1 MSGSR
6 SAWSR
11 TKTIYDLAV
20 SGGTLDGDKIEGFLS
35 QHPSGARALIAPLRP
50 DQAAAIGTPFLREVF
65 EILRSR
71 FDFVL
76 VDTPP
81 AFTAEV
87 IAAVDVSTH
96 LCVVGML
103 DALSLKDTKIGLETL
118 EQMGYDPNAVTFVLN
133 RADSD
138 VGIAASDVEE
148 LLGRAPDLMVGSDRA
163 IPRALTSGQPIVVAE
178 PRSKAARSYASLAE
192 RYLSATARPAEP
204 HRRSPPCDERQ
215 RAATAPAAEGELAME
230 LHERIAASPVAAA
243 VAASNGNGSDPFA
256 ELKNR
261 IHLALVSELGPRLF
275 DVEDGGAVRSRV
287 ESEIRDQLAQES
299 GLSHD
304 DRQRLGAEIADDIF
318 GYGPLER
325 LLADPSVS
333 EIMVNGPKDIW
344 IERAGRLSET
354 PLTFT
359 DASHLRRIITKM
371 VGQIG
376 RRIDESSPLVDARL
390 PDGSRVNAIIPP
402 LSLSGPLLTIRK
414 FAQNRFALSELI
426 EIGTLSKESAEFLE
440 NCIRA
445 QLNILVSGGTGTGK
459 TTFLNALSA
468 AIPDSDRIVTIE
480 DAAELQLAQRHVIRL
495 ESRPKNIEGEG
506 EITIRD
512 LVRNAL
518 RMRPDRIIVGEVRG
532 AEALDMLQAMNTGH
546 EGSLSTVH
554 ANSPRDAL
562 NRLETMVLM
571 AGYELPLRAIRSH
584 VSSALEL
591 VIQLDRLDDGSRRI
605 VEISEVQ
612 RMEGEVITLQK
623 LFEFKIEH
631 FDSERRI
638 VGRLH
643 PTGLRPGFLGKFE
656 RHGIEL
662 PVSLFGGAASASS
675 ARTHRRCR
683 IASTGATGEVGAHA
697 VRRRRRDPRP
707 VRRSGRRPRSI
718 RGGPAGSC
726 HPPAVPRARLCPA
739 RPGRGRA
746 RRPERRGAGER
757 SPGHRRARRPAREQR
772 AAVRRRAR
780 ARCERQHGRPAG
792 SRRCSGRAGLRC
804 ASCAGRRGRRRR
816 VQRRHLGVA
825 RSDPGRQRAA
835 THARLAAS
843 PGLRNAHQRRA
854 HPVAGA
860 PARREALVRLDRPA
874 LRRRGHRQPA
884 LARRGPRRRQ
894 GAARARVHRRPALR
908 RIRRGAA
915 SQNR

>member
-1 MSGSR
+1 
-6 SAWSR
+6 
-11 TKTIYDLAV
+11 
-20 SGGTLDGDKIEGFLS
+20 
-35 QHPSGARALIAPLRP
+35 
-50 DQAAAIGTPFLREVF
+50 
-65 EILRSR
+65 
-71 FDFVL
+71 
-76 VDTPP
+76 
-81 AFTAEV
+81 
-87 IAAVDVSTH
+87 
-96 LCVVGML
+96 
-103 DALSLKDTKIGLETL
+103 
-118 EQMGYDPNAVTFVLN
+118 
-133 RADSD
+133 
-138 VGIAASDVEE
+138 
-148 LLGRAPDLMVGSDRA
+148 
-163 IPRALTSGQPIVVAE
+163 
-178 PRSKAARSYASLAE
+178 
-192 RYLSATARPAEP
+192 
-204 HRRSPPCDERQ
+204 
-215 RAATAPAAEGELAME
+215 ME

-287 ESEIRDQLAQES
+287 ESEIRDQLADET
-299 GLSHD
+299 GLSRD
-304 DRQRLGAEIADDIF
+304 DRERLGAEIADDIF

-344 IERAGRLSET
+344 IERAGRLSQT

-426 EIGTLSKESAEFLE
+426 EIGTISNEAAEFLK
-440 NCIRA
+440 NCIQA

-662 PVSLFGGAASASS
+662 PVSLFGGAASAVF
-675 ARTHRRCR
+675 
-683 IASTGATGEVGAHA
+683 GANAQALQDRVN
-697 VRRRRRDPRP
+697 
-707 VRRSGRRPRSI
+707 
-718 RGGPAGSC
+718 GS
-726 HPPAVPRARLCPA
+726 
-739 RPGRGRA
+739 
-746 RRPERRGAGER
+746 
-757 SPGHRRARRPAREQR
+757 
-772 AAVRRRAR
+772 
-780 ARCERQHGRPAG
+780 
-792 SRRCSGRAGLRC
+792 
-804 ASCAGRRGRRRR
+804 
-816 VQRRHLGVA
+816 
-825 RSDPGRQRAA
+825 
-835 THARLAAS
+835 
-843 PGLRNAHQRRA
+843 
-854 HPVAGA
+854 
-860 PARREALVRLDRPA
+860 DR
-874 LRRRGHRQPA
+874 
-884 LARRGPRRRQ
+884 
-894 GAARARVHRRPALR
+894 
-908 RIRRGAA
+908 
-915 SQNR
+915 

>member
-1 MSGSR
+1 
-6 SAWSR
+6 
-11 TKTIYDLAV
+11 
-20 SGGTLDGDKIEGFLS
+20 
-35 QHPSGARALIAPLRP
+35 
-50 DQAAAIGTPFLREVF
+50 
-65 EILRSR
+65 
-71 FDFVL
+71 
-76 VDTPP
+76 
-81 AFTAEV
+81 
-87 IAAVDVSTH
+87 
-96 LCVVGML
+96 
-103 DALSLKDTKIGLETL
+103 
-118 EQMGYDPNAVTFVLN
+118 
-133 RADSD
+133 
-138 VGIAASDVEE
+138 
-148 LLGRAPDLMVGSDRA
+148 
-163 IPRALTSGQPIVVAE
+163 
-178 PRSKAARSYASLAE
+178 
-192 RYLSATARPAEP
+192 
-204 HRRSPPCDERQ
+204 
-215 RAATAPAAEGELAME
+215 ME

-359 DASHLRRIITKM
+359 DASHLRRIMTKM

-390 PDGSRVNAIIPP
+390 PDGSRLNAIIPP

-426 EIGTLSKESAEFLE
+426 EIGTLSNESAEFLE

-445 QLNILVSGGTGTGK
+445 QLNILVSGGTGSGK

-591 VIQLDRLDDGSRRI
+591 VVQLDRLDDGSRRI

-662 PVSLFGGAASASS
+662 PVSLFGGAANA
-675 ARTHRRCR
+675 
-683 IASTGATGEVGAHA
+683 IFGANAQALQDRVNG
-697 VRRRRRDPRP
+697 
-707 VRRSGRRPRSI
+707 
-718 RGGPAGSC
+718 
-726 HPPAVPRARLCPA
+726 
-739 RPGRGRA
+739 
-746 RRPERRGAGER
+746 GER
-757 SPGHRRARRPAREQR
+757 
-772 AAVRRRAR
+772 
-780 ARCERQHGRPAG
+780 
-792 SRRCSGRAGLRC
+792 
-804 ASCAGRRGRRRR
+804 
-816 VQRRHLGVA
+816 
-825 RSDPGRQRAA
+825 
-835 THARLAAS
+835 
-843 PGLRNAHQRRA
+843 
-854 HPVAGA
+854 
-860 PARREALVRLDRPA
+860 
-874 LRRRGHRQPA
+874 
-884 LARRGPRRRQ
+884 
-894 GAARARVHRRPALR
+894 
-908 RIRRGAA
+908 
-915 SQNR
+915 